1 MCGIAGIVRQEG
13 ITERDQ
19 TAVRRMVAA
28 MVHRGPDDEGF
39 SFGSQAAIGMRRLAI
54 IDVPGG
60 HQPIANEDGS
70 VSVVFNGEIY
80 NHRQLRERLDATGR
94 HRFKTSSDT
103 EVLVHL
109 YEDMGRDLLDLLEG
123 MFAFCIVDTRNG
135 TALLARDR
143 FGEKPLFFSVNSQGF
158 AFSSELP
165 ALLEAPWVSRRANLD
180 SLRHYLASGF
190 VRGPATAFQD
200 IRELE
205 PGSWMEIGRGR
216 LSSGTFGATPAPR
229 GTTFADEIEAAEALQ
244 GTILQAIRR
253 QMAADVPV
261 GAFLSGGIDSSTVV
275 AAMQRVHSQ
284 PVRTFTARFEHTLY
298 DESPVAREVARHLG
312 TEHHEI
318 VITNGGFEEEDLR
331 RVVRHVGQP
340 FSDSSAIPT
349 YHVCRQIRENV
360 KVCLS
365 GDGGDEMFAGY
376 PLFQWLLRVDDIAA
390 RLPAGLA
397 RECARF
403 LRQLASLPGAD
414 RWRPLRRLW
423 RGLEVAALPARARL
437 SHASRLFQDDELDAV
452 CRPELAKRVTA
463 SSPAAA
469 PHAYETGASRLRE
482 LMQERI
488 EGSLR
493 DDMLV
498 KVDRMSMAA
507 SLEVRAPMLDAGMV
521 DFASRLPDHWLIR
534 GGVGKHILREA
545 VRGWLPDIVFSHP
558 KSGFSIPLHMF
569 QNAAYEAACRDLLL
583 SDRVPIVRD
592 LLDSDATRTIVA
604 RGLAQKHDTAE
615 RTVYRS
621 SHQLWSLLNLAAWAD
636 EFKVVAA

>member
-13 ITERDQ
+13 ITEGDQ
-19 TAVRRMVAA
+19 IAVRRMVTS

-39 SFGSQAAIGMRRLAI
+39 CFGSQAAIGMRRLAI

-60 HQPIANEDGS
+60 HQPIANEDGF

-123 MFAFCIVDTRNG
+123 MFAFCIVDTRRG

-143 FGEKPLFFSVNSQGF
+143 FGEKPLFFSVKGQGF

-180 SLRHYLASGF
+180 SLRHYLESGF

-200 IRELE
+200 IQELE
-205 PGSWMEIGRGR
+205 PGSWMEISQGR
-216 LSSGTFGATPAPR
+216 LTSGTFGVTAAPR
-229 GTTFADEIEAAEALQ
+229 STTFTDEIEAAEALQ
-244 GTILQAIRR
+244 GTILRAIRR
-253 QMAADVPV
+253 QMAADVSV

-284 PVRTFTARFEHTLY
+284 PVRTFTARFEHSLY
-298 DESPVAREVARHLG
+298 DESAVAREVARHLG

-349 YHVCRQIRENV
+349 YHVCRQIRESV

-365 GDGGDEMFAGY
+365 GDGGDEMFGGY
-376 PLFQWLLRVDDIAA
+376 PLFQWLLRVDDVAA
-390 RLPAGLA
+390 RVPARLS

-403 LRQLASLPGAD
+403 LRFFASLPGAG
-414 RWRPLRRLW
+414 RWYSLRRLW
-423 RGLEVAALPARARL
+423 RGLEVAALPPRARL
-437 SHASRLFQDDELDAV
+437 SHASRLFQDNELDAV
-452 CRPELAKRVTA
+452 CRPALAKRVT
-463 SSPAAA
+463 SSTA
-469 PHAYETGASRLRE
+469 PPRAYETGASRLRE

-493 DDMLV
+493 EDMLV

-507 SLEVRAPMLDAGMV
+507 SLEVRAPMLDAGMA

-534 GGVGKHILREA
+534 DGVGKHILREA
-545 VRGWLPDIVFSHP
+545 VRGWLPEIVFSHP
-558 KSGFSIPLHMF
+558 KTGFSIPLHMF
-569 QNAAYEAACRDLLL
+569 QNTAYDAACRDLLL
-583 SDRVPIVRD
+583 SDRVPVVRD
-592 LLDSDATRTIVA
+592 LLDGQAMRTIVS
-604 RGLAQKHDTAE
+604 RGLAQKQDTAE
-615 RTVYRS
+615 RSVYRS

>member
-1 MCGIAGIVRQEG
+1 MCGIAGIVRREG
-13 ITERDQ
+13 VTELDR

-28 MVHRGPDDEGF
+28 LVHRGPDDEGF
-39 SFGSQAAIGMRRLAI
+39 CFGDEAAIGMRRLAI

-60 HQPIANEDGS
+60 HQPMANEDGS
-70 VSVVFNGEIY
+70 VCVVFNGEIY
-80 NHRQLRERLDATGR
+80 NHQQLRERLDATGR
-94 HRFKTSSDT
+94 HRFQTRSDT

-109 YEDMGRDLLDLLEG
+109 YEDLGRDLLGALEG
-123 MFAFCIVDTRNG
+123 MFAFCIVDMRRR

-143 FGEKPLFFSVNSQGF
+143 FGEKPLFYSADSRGF

-165 ALLEAPWVSRRANLD
+165 GLLEAPWVSRRANTAAV
-180 SLRHYLASGF
+180 RRYLESGF
-190 VRGPATAFQD
+190 VRAPATAFRD
-200 IRELE
+200 IQELE
-205 PGSWMEIGRGR
+205 AGSWIEVREGRVT
-216 LSSGTFGATPAPR
+216 SGTFSPKPVS
-229 GTTFADEIEAAEALQ
+229 GTTIFSDETEAAEALQ
-244 GTILQAIRR
+244 ATIRQSIRR

-275 AAMQRVHSQ
+275 AAMQRELSR
-284 PVRTFTARFEHTLY
+284 PVKTFTARFEHALY
-298 DESPVAREVARHLG
+298 DESPVARAVASHLG

-349 YHVCRQIRENV
+349 YHVCRQIRESV

-365 GDGGDEMFAGY
+365 GDGGDEVFAGY
-376 PLFQWLLRVDDIAA
+376 PLFQWLLRVDDVAA
-390 RLPAGLA
+390 RVPPGLT
-397 RECARF
+397 REGARF
-403 LRQLASLPGAD
+403 FRHLASIPGAD
-414 RWRPLRRLW
+414 RWRQLRRVW
-423 RGLEVAALPARARL
+423 RGLEVAALPAGARL
-437 SHASRLFQDDELDAV
+437 PHASRLFQDDELEAV
-452 CRPELAKRVTA
+452 CRPELRSRAMGE
-463 SSPAAA
+463 SAAV
-469 PHAYETGASRLRE
+469 PHAYQSGASRLRE
-482 LMQERI
+482 LMRQRI

-493 DDMLV
+493 EDMLV

-521 DFASRLPDHWLIR
+521 DFASRLPDNWLIR

-545 VRGWLPDIVFSHP
+545 VRGWLPDIVFDHP
-558 KSGFSIPLHMF
+558 KTGFSIPLHMF
-569 QNAAYEAACRDLLL
+569 QNATYESACRDLLL
-583 SDRVPIVRD
+583 SDRVPVVREYFD
-592 LLDSDATRTIVA
+592 RAATEAIVA

-615 RTVYRS
+615 RSVYRS